1 MVGRIMARET
11 LFGIGEKGWKA
22 IDVASVGLILATTIA
37 DTAQKSKNRK
47 IKKFSRVGMSPKA
60 FKRTKQVS
68 NGLLIFVLAR
78 NLIDTFE
85 EYNIILKK
93 DALFPGRGV
102 LTETATTAIRQFKP
116 LGQTTASLDGDQVR
130 NVF

>member
-1 MVGRIMARET
+1 MAREK

-22 IDVASVGLILATTIA
+22 IDVASLGLILATTVS
-37 DTAQKSKNRK
+37 DFAQKSKNRK

-60 FKRTKQVS
+60 FKRTKYLS
-68 NGLLIFVLAR
+68 NGLLIFVLTR

-85 EYNIILKK
+85 EYNIIVKK
-93 DALFPGRGV
+93 DAIFPGRGL
-102 LTETATTAIRQFKP
+102 LTDTAKTALMQLPRM
-116 LGQTTASLDGDQVR
+116 GQVPAPLDGDKVR

>member
-1 MVGRIMARET
+1 MPREK
-11 LFGIGEKGWKA
+11 LFGITEKGWKA

-37 DTAQKSKNRK
+37 DTAQRSKNRK
-47 IKKFSRVGMSPKA
+47 IKKFSRVGLSPKA
-60 FKRTKQVS
+60 FKRTKQLS

-78 NLIDTFE
+78 NLVDAME

-93 DALFPGRGV
+93 DALFPGRGL
-102 LTETATTAIRQFKP
+102 LTETATTALRQLRP
-116 LGQTTASLDGDQVR
+116 LGQAPAPLDGDKVR

>member
-1 MVGRIMARET
+1 MAREK
-11 LFGIGEKGWKA
+11 LFGITEKGWKA

-47 IKKFSRVGMSPKA
+47 IKKFSRVGLSPKA
-60 FKRTKQVS
+60 FNRTKQLS

-78 NLIDTFE
+78 NLVDAME
-85 EYNIILKK
+85 EYNILLKK
-93 DALFPGRGV
+93 DALFPGRGL
-102 LTETATTAIRQFKP
+102 LTETATTAVRQLRP
-116 LGQTTASLDGDQVR
+116 LGQVPAPLDGDKVR